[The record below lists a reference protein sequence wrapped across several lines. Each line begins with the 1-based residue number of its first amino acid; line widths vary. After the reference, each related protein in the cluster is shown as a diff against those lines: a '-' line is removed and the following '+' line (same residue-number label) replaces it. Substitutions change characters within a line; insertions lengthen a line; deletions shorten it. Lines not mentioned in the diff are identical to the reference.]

1 MYSEIKSC
9 LKTVDKMN
17 KNAYYIPIIIRKGY
31 IVACRLVV
39 GLAGK
44 RLFGWLRKT
53 VKRGAVVAKN
63 KFLILHCGR
72 NAC

>member
-1 MYSEIKSC
+1 MYGEIKSC

-31 IVACRLVV
+31 IVACRQVV
-39 GLAGK
+39 GLARGC
-44 RLFGWLRKT
+44 LFGWLRKT
-53 VKRGAVVAKN
+53 VKRGAVAAKN
-63 KFLILHCGR
+63 KFSNLHCGR